1 MGQRPCARVP
11 GCRQAVPRR
20 PVPSRPGTSPRGV
33 DSSVRGRGAH
43 APLPCARAWRAPR
56 GQHVSVGRTP
66 RALSERRLHSVAL
79 PLEKES
85 REERGKE
92 TSKDVGKGNAAAGT
106 CAVEHSGSLLI
117 GSSAPLGTGPALAPR
132 TPAAA
137 RRWGAEWRFSFCFQ
151 WKVTH
156 CVSELGDQK
165 SPRLTH
171 RRCRSDPA
179 V

>member
-1 MGQRPCARVP
+1 MAGHVPAWGRQLRAR
-11 GCRQAVPRR
+11 PRR
-20 PVPSRPGTSPRGV
+20 TRAA
-33 DSSVRGRGAH
+33 SVCSCVVRDDHRSAGPHRV
-43 APLPCARAWRAPR
+43 APR

-117 GSSAPLGTGPALAPR
+117 GSSAPLGTGPAPAPR

-151 WKVTH
+151 WQVTH